1 MQLFVQ
7 SKRRNISLV
16 VILTLIFS
24 FLPLVAQASENYR
37 FGRMFPSLPALDLP
51 QEVLLQIGR
60 PSDDTAVPAYME
72 DSQFRGTDNNAEAVV
87 GLTYVGQILVHDIS
101 LDLDSEIG
109 SVNRPRKIRNR
120 ATPWIDLDTIYRH
133 DGKRAL
139 RDPNDHAKLLL
150 GNDLGNE
157 RDFPRDEDG
166 RARIADQRN
175 DENNNVAQL
184 APVLMA
190 FHNKMVDY
198 LRNQGVRERR
208 LFRAARRLTT
218 QHWQAIVLY
227 EFLPEFVEQ
236 ELLDDVLLNGPRFY
250 KRRLARRGVI
260 PVEFSVAAQRFGH
273 STARALS
280 EAELD
285 RNLVGGVPVPPE
297 RQIEW
302 NRFFNFANSIQ
313 GDLGDDVDQF
323 LGLQVGRKID
333 RFLARPMLRLPIGGP
348 GFPEILLDFDN
359 MVAGTPVVSLATLSL
374 FRGKALGLPSGQA
387 VAAAM
392 GNPVI
397 ANEDFGLCNPGI
409 DCPPGDLNLTE
420 SIDGSPLFLYLME
433 ESRLT
438 KAGEK
443 LGDTGGRIVAEVM
456 LSLLRYDPDSIL
468 NRPFLSPITNTAEFT
483 IEDMIIHVGWIDL
496 N

>member
-1 MQLFVQ
+1 MQSQ
-7 SKRRNISLV
+7 SSSKVYTSSLA
-16 VILTLIFS
+16 LLIVLVCS
-24 FLPLVAQASENYR
+24 FTSTHAHATDDYR
-37 FGRMFPSLPALDLP
+37 FGRMFPRLPALDLS
-51 QEVLLQIGR
+51 QDVLLQIGR
-60 PSDDTAVPAYME
+60 PSNDTAVPAYME

-87 GLTYVGQILVHDIS
+87 GLTYLGQILVHDIS

-109 SVNRPRKIRNR
+109 SVNKPRRVRNR
-120 ATPWIDLDTIYRH
+120 ATPWIDLDTIYHH

-139 RDPNDHAKLLL
+139 RDPNDRAKLLL
-150 GNDLGNE
+150 GNDLGNA
-157 RDFPRDEDG
+157 RDFPRDDNG
-166 RARIADQRN
+166 RARIPDQRN

-190 FHNKMVDY
+190 FHNKMVDH
-198 LRNQGVRERR
+198 LRSHGVRERR
-208 LFRAARRLTT
+208 LFRAAKRLTVK
-218 QHWQAIVLY
+218 HWQAIVLY

-236 ELLDDVLLNGPRFY
+236 SLLDDVLYNGPRFY

-273 STARALS
+273 STARGRYTLNENFDRVRLFPLT

-348 GFPEILLDFDN
+348 GFPDFILDFEND
-359 MVAGTPVVSLATLSL
+359 VAGIPVVSLATLSL

-392 GNPVI
+392 
-397 ANEDFGLCNPGI
+397 
-409 DCPPGDLNLTE
+409 CPPGDLNLTE
-420 SIDGSPLFLYLME
+420 AIDGSPLFLYLME

-438 KAGEK
+438 REGEK

-456 LSLLRYDPDSIL
+456 LSLLRHDPNSIL
-468 NRPFLSPITNTAEFT
+468 NKHFISPVTNTREFT

>member
-1 MQLFVQ
+1 MQAYAADQ
-7 SKRRNISLV
+7 
-16 VILTLIFS
+16 
-24 FLPLVAQASENYR
+24 YR
-37 FGRMFPSLPALDLP
+37 FGRMFPQLPALELS

-60 PSDDTAVPAYME
+60 PSNDTAVPAYME

-101 LDLDSEIG
+101 LDLDSEITAI
-109 SVNRPRKIRNR
+109 NRPRQIRNR

-133 DGKRAL
+133 DGSRAL
-139 RDPNDHAKLLL
+139 RDPHDRAKLLL
-150 GNDLGNE
+150 GNALGNE
-157 RDFPRDEDG
+157 RDFPRDENG
-166 RARIADQRN
+166 RARIPDQRN

-184 APVLMA
+184 TPVLMA

-198 LRNQGVRERR
+198 LRSQGVRERR
-208 LFRAARRLTT
+208 LFRAAKRLTV

-236 ELLDDVLLNGPRFY
+236 SLIDDVLLNGPRFY
-250 KRRLARRGVI
+250 KRRLASRGVI

-273 STARALS
+273 STARGRYTLNENFNRVRLFPLS
-280 EAELD
+280 ESELE
-285 RNLVGGVPVPPE
+285 RNLVGGVPIPPE

-313 GDLGDDVDQF
+313 GDLDDDVDQF

-333 RFLARPMLRLPIGGP
+333 RFLARPMLRLPVGGP
-348 GFPEILLDFDN
+348 GFPDFILDFEND
-359 MVAGTPVVSLATLSL
+359 VAGIPVVSLATLSL

-397 ANEDFGLCNPGI
+397 ANDAFGLCNPGL

-438 KAGEK
+438 KDGEK

-456 LSLLRYDPDSIL
+456 LSLLKNDPRSIL
-468 NRPFLSPITNTAEFT
+468 NRPFLSPVTHTPEFT